1 MIRRILGLAVLS
13 VIASLCVCR
22 TGEAQIA
29 SPRAIQF
36 ESPDHNSS
44 LNKPL
49 SYGVD
54 FFAEGATAPT
64 QSPSVAATAVA
75 PVPGSTPQR
84 YEISFAQL
92 TSYPAGQVF
101 TVKVR
106 AVNAAGSSDAS
117 SASDPFGKPGRPAP
131 PSRPSLVQ

>member
-1 MIRRILGLAVLS
+1 MVLGLV
-13 VIASLCVCR
+13 CVSR
-22 TGEAQIA
+22 RADAQIA

-75 PVPGSTPQR
+75 PVPGSNPQR
-84 YEISFAQL
+84 YEITFAQL

-101 TVKVR
+101 TVTVR
-106 AVNAAGSSDAS
+106 AVNGAGSSAAS
-117 SASDPFGKPGRPAP
+117 AASDSFGKPGRPAP